1 MMSPILEIYVVWH
14 PGDVK
19 GTGIAREF
27 TEHFSGSIFTGL
39 IRGAVEVFV
48 RSEGWRHGND
58 APRPIPCA
66 DAPPPNGVRQA
77 EFTAVVPLMGTEM
90 AAAVETGPTEWRDYA
105 KSIRRMR
112 EENPKRVAVFPYL
125 MDHEATDGTAL
136 GKTLGAY
143 QRIAASTPEPDGE
156 TERSLRCRDLAQGI
170 SQFLSGDGN
179 GRLNVFISYANQ
191 SSSSGKDGTDD
202 LVEMVRSVIENT
214 HLGRFFSP
222 RDLQPG
228 REWETELREKA
239 ASSALLAL
247 RTDLYPSREWCQREI
262 SIAKRQGMPVIMM
275 DALDVG
281 EERGSFLMDHAPRV
295 PVRNTREEGWRKRD
309 IYRALNLL
317 VDECLKREIWSR
329 QRELSRDDPRLGI
342 AWWAPH
348 APEPLTFVDWMR
360 KEETA
365 GTGTSDAPVVRVLH
379 PDPPLGEEEKLVLE
393 QVLSLGS
400 PDCELDVTTPRLLAA
415 RGARPTGAGP
425 GKEDILPP
433 DALRNVRLGISV
445 SGSPDLG
452 RLGLFEEHFRLAL
465 GEIARCVL
473 VSGGG
478 LAYGG
483 HLDSEGYTA
492 FLIQELQ
499 RYHRRDWPLRVF
511 LAWQEHRRLSVG
523 ELKKQ
528 RDLLG
533 LYGRIECLGVDGT
546 EINPSENRR
555 EEAVPETDED
565 VRKSSLTAMRER
577 MAENTDGRIF
587 LGGRR
592 AGFQGNMPGLVE
604 EAVMALEKGQPVYLA
619 GGFGGMTLDM
629 VRALGA
635 DDGSILP
642 TGADEPA
649 RDDRLVRGLEKL
661 ADAQNR
667 TGRKGLDN
675 GLTESENGKL
685 AATHRPSE
693 IAALVSLGLG
703 RRFAETETG

>member
-1 MMSPILEIYVVWH
+1 MLSPILEIYVVWH

-19 GTGIAREF
+19 GTGIAKEF

-66 DAPPPNGVRQA
+66 DAPLPNGVRQA
-77 EFTAVVPLMGTEM
+77 EFTAVVPLLGTEM
-90 AAAVETGPTEWRDYA
+90 AAAVETGPKEWRNYA

-125 MDHEATDGTAL
+125 MDHGATDGTAL
-136 GKTLGAY
+136 GETLGAY

-191 SSSSGKDGTDD
+191 SSSSGKDAAAD

-222 RDLQPG
+222 SDLQPG
-228 REWETELREKA
+228 REWEPELREKA

-262 SIAKRQGMPVIMM
+262 SVAKREGMPVITM
-275 DALDVG
+275 DALDAG
-281 EERGSFLMDHAPRV
+281 EERGSFLMDHVPRV
-295 PVRNTREEGWRKRD
+295 PVGKTGKGGWRKRD
-309 IYRALNLL
+309 VYRALNLL
-317 VDECLKREIWSR
+317 IDECLKRELWIH
-329 QRELSRDDPRLGI
+329 QRALSENDPRLEVT
-342 AWWAPH
+342 WWAPH
-348 APEPLTFVDWMR
+348 APEPLTLVEWLG
-360 KEETA
+360 KPEEETA
-365 GTGTSDAPVVRVLH
+365 SADGKVLRILH
-379 PDPPLGEEEKLVLE
+379 PDPPLGPEEKLVLG
-393 QVLSLGS
+393 QVLSLGR
-400 PDCELDVTTPRLLAA
+400 PGGKLDIMTPRLLAA
-415 RGARPTGAGP
+415 RGGYDAGSDP
-425 GKEDILPP
+425 EAKHVLPP
-433 DALRNVRLGISV
+433 DALSGIRLGISV

-452 RLGLFEEHFRLAL
+452 RLGLLESHFRLAL

-473 VSGGG
+473 LGGG
-478 LAYGG
+478 ALGYGG
-483 HLDSEGYTA
+483 HLDPEGYTA
-492 FLIQELQ
+492 FLVKELQ
-499 RYHRRDWPLRVF
+499 RYGRRDRPLRVF
-511 LAWQEHRRLSVG
+511 LAWREHRKLSVA
-523 ELKKQ
+523 EIRKQ
-528 RDLLG
+528 KELLG
-533 LYGRIECLGVDGT
+533 LCGKIVCLGVDGA
-546 EINPSENRR
+546 EIDPFEDRP
-555 EEAVPETDED
+555 EEAVIETDEAA
-565 VRKSSLTAMRER
+565 RGSGLTAMREH

-604 EAVMALEKGQPVYLA
+604 EAIMALEKGQPVYLA
-619 GGFGGMTLDM
+619 GGFGGATLDM

-635 DDGSILP
+635 DDGSLLP
-642 TGADEPA
+642 TGAGEPA
-649 RDDRLVRGLEKL
+649 KDERLVRGLEKL
-661 ADAQNR
+661 SDTQNR

-675 GLTESENGKL
+675 GLTESENRKL

-703 RRFAETETG
+703 RRFAETEA